1 MAFKAL
7 QKTVSELLTGSILEI
22 PRNQRRYVWKE
33 EHWNDLLNDLDFAIS
48 NNEQNKKHFIGSI
61 VLKEENSINGIKH
74 YTIIDGQQRTFTI
87 VLFLSSIMQLF
98 KERKMEDDFMGN
110 LRLLISIDLKNQSSC
125 IINSDY
131 YLSLSSIVRNICNWK
146 NNFSLNEILNLPVVN
161 KQIEKPII
169 NCLLFYYNELKKR
182 NDNDII
188 MVRNAL
194 IETNFVEII
203 ATTEEDS
210 YIWYATFERKYGEL
224 YNHYDYVNIGWIPG
238 INEIYSYSVESKK
251 FENNPVE
258 LSKEDAIK
266 IAEEKDKQI
275 EPDAQIKEIK
285 ADIRIEKMNS
295 DAYEREKFGDEYQKQ
310 RELPVGEKTYYIT
323 EERVRKVWIVTLK
336 YDKIE
341 EGELCDYSYFVDATT
356 GEIIGGEP
364 WDYFTS
370 ESDIDE
376 YNYIENGSGLVIK

>member
-210 YIWYATFERKYGEL
+210 YTIFEILNARGQDLEDHEL
-224 YNHYDYVNIGWIPG
+224 LKNYIMRYIRPQ
-238 INEIYSYSVESKK
+238 EQ
-251 FENNPVE
+251 
-258 LSKEDAIK
+258 IK
-266 IAEEKDKQI
+266 IDEVKEKWTEYIDKGLKSN
-275 EPDAQIKEIK
+275 IKNFLNTMLRINMRQLKRIAFIK
-285 ADIRIEKMNS
+285 SFKGITLIKM
-295 DAYEREKFGDEYQKQ
+295 
-310 RELPVGEKTYYIT
+310 
-323 EERVRKVWIVTLK
+323 
-336 YDKIE
+336 
-341 EGELCDYSYFVDATT
+341 
-356 GEIIGGEP
+356 
-364 WDYFTS
+364 
-370 ESDIDE
+370 
-376 YNYIENGSGLVIK
+376 

>member
-1 MAFKAL
+1 MDVAYDFL
-7 QKTVSELLTGSILEI
+7 NRYQEDSQDYEI
-22 PRNQRRYVWKE
+22 VK
-33 EHWNDLLNDLDFAIS
+33 LNC
-48 NNEQNKKHFIGSI
+48 N
-61 VLKEENSINGIKH
+61 
-74 YTIIDGQQRTFTI
+74 
-87 VLFLSSIMQLF
+87 
-98 KERKMEDDFMGN
+98 MG
-110 LRLLISIDLKNQSSC
+110 
-125 IINSDY
+125 
-131 YLSLSSIVRNICNWK
+131 
-146 NNFSLNEILNLPVVN
+146 
-161 KQIEKPII
+161 
-169 NCLLFYYNELKKR
+169 
-182 NDNDII
+182 
-188 MVRNAL
+188 
-194 IETNFVEII
+194 
-203 ATTEEDS
+203 TEEDS

-224 YNHYDYVNIGWIPG
+224 FNHYDYVNIGWIPG
-238 INEIYSYSVESKK
+238 TNEIYSYSVENKE

-275 EPDAQIKEIK
+275 EPDAHIKEIK

-310 RELPVGEKTYYIT
+310 RELPIGEKTYYIT

-341 EGELCDYSYFVDATT
+341 EGELSDYSYFVDATT

>member
-61 VLKEENSINGIKH
+61 VLKEENFINGIKH

-131 YLSLSSIVRNICNWK
+131 YLSLSSIVRNICNW
-146 NNFSLNEILNLPVVN
+146 NNNSSLTEILNLHVVN

-169 NCLLFYYNELKKR
+169 NCLLFYYGELKKR
-182 NDNDII
+182 SNNDII

-210 YIWYATFERKYGEL
+210 YTIFEILNARGQDLEDHELLKNYIMRYIRPQEQTKIDEVKEKWTEHIDKGLKSNVKKFFKHYTTHKYATAKKDSVYKIIQRSNPNK
-224 YNHYDYVNIGWIPG
+224 DVNILFDDILQKVGYYNVIL
-238 INEIYSYSVESKK
+238 
-251 FENNPVE
+251 NPI
-258 LSKEDAIK
+258 KDGEDCNCSMI
-266 IAEEKDKQI
+266 
-275 EPDAQIKEIK
+275 
-285 ADIRIEKMNS
+285 
-295 DAYEREKFGDEYQKQ
+295 EYQVFSFFKKKKAEQ
-310 RELPVGEKTYYIT
+310 FRPLILSLMHQN
-323 EERVRKVWIVTLK
+323 RLNN
-336 YDKIE
+336 
-341 EGELCDYSYFVDATT
+341 
-356 GEIIGGEP
+356 
-364 WDYFTS
+364 
-370 ESDIDE
+370 IDE
-376 YNYIENGSGLVIK
+376 NAYNKALNYLLLFFICYILVVR